1 MKILF
6 LILIILSGASALT
19 ASPNL
24 KDLGK
29 EEIER
34 MRSEVRIPLE
44 DFIIPGIPILD
55 ANHTKV
61 SRSSI
66 EGKYLGVFISAS
78 WCGPCKYFAR
88 FLKKYT
94 AENQDNFVVIFI
106 SLDRSKEAHYEYSQ
120 TINNLFFTL
129 PYGHRPKRQ
138 LWDLSKK
145 FWLTQTG
152 IPVFMMYDPQ
162 GKCLGRKSAEIKDH
176 VQGKRKYLPW
186 VN

>member
-6 LILIILSGASALT
+6 IIFTMLSGASAFT
-19 ASPNL
+19 ASQNL
-24 KDLGK
+24 KNLGK
-29 EEIER
+29 EEIDR
-34 MRSEVRIPLE
+34 MRAEVRIPL
-44 DFIIPGIPILD
+44 DNFIMPGVPILD

-61 SRSSI
+61 SRSLI

-94 AENQDNFVVIFI
+94 EENQN
-106 SLDRSKEAHYEYSQ
+106 EY
-120 TINNLFFTL
+120 
-129 PYGHRPKRQ
+129 RPKRQ

-162 GKCLGRKSAEIKDH
+162 GECLGRKLEEIKAH
-176 VQGKRKYLPW
+176 VEGKSKYLPW

>member
-1 MKILF
+1 MKIPF
-6 LILIILSGASALT
+6 IIFTILSGMSALT
-19 ASPNL
+19 ASSNL
-24 KDLGK
+24 KDLGI
-29 EEIER
+29 EEINR
-34 MRSEVRIPLE
+34 MRAEVRIPLE
-44 DFIIPGIPILD
+44 EFIIPGIPILD

-61 SRSSI
+61 SRSAI

-94 AENQDNFVVIFI
+94 AENQDEFAVIFI
-106 SLDRSKEAHYEYSQ
+106 SLDRSKEAHFEYSQ

-152 IPVFMMYDPQ
+152 IPVFMMYDPH
-162 GKCLGRKSAEIKDH
+162 GKCLGRKLDEIKEH
-176 VQGKRKYLPW
+176 VQGKAKYLPW

>member
-6 LILIILSGASALT
+6 IIFTMLSGASAFT
-19 ASPNL
+19 ASQNL
-24 KDLGK
+24 KNLGK
-29 EEIER
+29 EEIDR
-34 MRSEVRIPLE
+34 MRAEVRIPL
-44 DFIIPGIPILD
+44 DNFIMPGVPILD

-61 SRSSI
+61 SRSLI

-94 AENQDNFVVIFI
+94 EENQNEFAVIFI
-106 SLDRSKEAHYEYSQ
+106 SLDRSKEAHFEYSQ

-162 GKCLGRKSAEIKDH
+162 GECLGRKLEEIKAH
-176 VQGKRKYLPW
+176 VEGKSKYLPW
-186 VN
+186 IN

>member
-1 MKILF
+1 MKIPIALF
-6 LILIILSGASALT
+6 MTLTWASALA
-19 ASPNL
+19 ASSNL

-29 EEIER
+29 DEIQR
-34 MRSEVRIPLE
+34 LRDEVRIPLE
-44 DFIIPGIPILD
+44 DFIMPGIPILD
-55 ANHTKV
+55 ANHSKV

-66 EGKYLGVFISAS
+66 EGKHLGVFISAS

-94 AENQDNFVVIFI
+94 AENQDKFAVIFI
-106 SLDRSKEAHYEYSQ
+106 SLDRSKQAHFEYSQ

-145 FWLTQTG
+145 LWLTQSG
-152 IPVFMMYDPQ
+152 IPVFIMYDPQ
-162 GKCLGRKSAEIKDH
+162 GNCLGRKSDEIKDH